1 MSRGLVQLE
10 QRKSSKRVGLV
21 IVLISFCGHYV
32 VYIYINDCRYQV
44 SLPHLLSYSDLFRT
58 VKAWNPRWL
67 WWRCSPAGGWEALHC
82 GVWQVRAG
90 TLLTNMTSSWKW
102 YEPIIESF
110 QVLGEIF
117 TEVTSYFR
125 VLSWL
130 PRTLKRFWKKTLSIP
145 PHGAKS
151 RLKLDFISNIPVK
164 GEKDPQHPMRF
175 YWKQGEREW
184 RQIRARWVASSCL
197 RIWIIFSKSLPA
209 VRSRRQISP
218 SNDGGWVK
226 RKPYITWLSLIIR
239 IGHPQKYETS
249 ASKTKLPEC
258 QWLFLAVAPVI
269 LVDQWISET
278 APVRIEPCCEEFA
291 CRSGKNLPRLPLCMP
306 LSHHLTVQHAL
317 QRQYWTM
324 VSRFQ

>member
-1 MSRGLVQLE
+1 MWEPTSPKKGGCNRALILDNASVDKHVERTCPAGTKKIIQAGGL
-10 QRKSSKRVGLV
+10 GDCPDF
-21 IVLISFCGHYV
+21 VLWSLCVCI
-32 VYIYINDCRYQV
+32 YIYINDCRYQV

-130 PRTLKRFWKKTLSIP
+130 PRTLKRFWKTLSIR

-164 GEKDPQHPMRF
+164 VAKKIPNIQWGSIGSRAKGSEDRSV
-175 YWKQGEREW
+175 QGGLL
-184 RQIRARWVASSCL
+184 QVA
-197 RIWIIFSKSLPA
+197 
-209 VRSRRQISP
+209 
-218 SNDGGWVK
+218 
-226 RKPYITWLSLIIR
+226 
-239 IGHPQKYETS
+239 
-249 ASKTKLPEC
+249 
-258 QWLFLAVAPVI
+258 
-269 LVDQWISET
+269 
-278 APVRIEPCCEEFA
+278 
-291 CRSGKNLPRLPLCMP
+291 
-306 LSHHLTVQHAL
+306 
-317 QRQYWTM
+317 
-324 VSRFQ
+324 

>member
-1 MSRGLVQLE
+1 MCCPLHPKREVVTEPWFWTTQVLISMSRGLVQLE

-102 YEPIIESF
+102 NEPIIESF

-130 PRTLKRFWKKTLSIP
+130 PRTLKRFWKTLSIP

-164 GEKDPQHPMRF
+164 VAKKIPNIQWGSIGRAKGSEDRSM
-175 YWKQGEREW
+175 QGGLL
-184 RQIRARWVASSCL
+184 QVA
-197 RIWIIFSKSLPA
+197 
-209 VRSRRQISP
+209 
-218 SNDGGWVK
+218 
-226 RKPYITWLSLIIR
+226 
-239 IGHPQKYETS
+239 
-249 ASKTKLPEC
+249 
-258 QWLFLAVAPVI
+258 
-269 LVDQWISET
+269 
-278 APVRIEPCCEEFA
+278 
-291 CRSGKNLPRLPLCMP
+291 
-306 LSHHLTVQHAL
+306 
-317 QRQYWTM
+317 
-324 VSRFQ
+324 